1 MKRLERVDA
10 IAPNSNRGRAGP
22 GVLGLGDAAA
32 FAYQRIARE
41 AVGLHSLGMSAIAIA
56 RVLKVTDKTIAK
68 AIRLRRLEYV
78 TDQTA
83 RPRQG

>member
-1 MKRLERVDA
+1 
-10 IAPNSNRGRAGP
+10 
-22 GVLGLGDAAA
+22 
-32 FAYQRIARE
+32 
-41 AVGLHSLGMSAIAIA
+41 MSPIAIA